1 MSAGRLILMGSGEV
15 SGRLVATHR
24 LGNEAVG
31 AREVLVLDTP
41 YGFQENAPLLS
52 ERSKQGVTRGAPV
65 SHVRRHGRPTDR
77 HSGSGGFGSLRDT
90 TKEP

>member
-24 LGNEAVG
+24 LGIEAVG

-65 SHVRRHGRPTDR
+65 SPRSETWPPD
-77 HSGSGGFGSLRDT
+77 
-90 TKEP
+90 